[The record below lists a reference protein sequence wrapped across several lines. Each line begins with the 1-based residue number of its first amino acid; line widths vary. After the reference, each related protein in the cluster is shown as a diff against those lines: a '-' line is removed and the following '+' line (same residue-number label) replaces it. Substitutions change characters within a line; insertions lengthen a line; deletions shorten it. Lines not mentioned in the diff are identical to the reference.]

1 MRFDDF
7 DDHHEGE
14 GDLKKAANFPLGSS
28 TGTTATSA
36 TSTGRG
42 GGVDISGDS
51 PELIAFVL
59 LKSIVQVEQS
69 RQQAHVFEKDW
80 LLDTYAECLA
90 AVQGKR
96 VPADPAAKPR
106 ATKKA

>member
-1 MRFDDF
+1 M
-7 DDHHEGE
+7 
-14 GDLKKAANFPLGSS
+14 KKPANFPLGSS
-28 TGTTATSA
+28 AAASTTA
-36 TSTGRG
+36 STTARG
-42 GGVDISGDS
+42 GGVDINGDS

-69 RQQAHVFEKDW
+69 RQEPHVFEKDW

-96 VPADPAAKPR
+96 VPAEPAAKPR

>member
-1 MRFDDF
+1 M
-7 DDHHEGE
+7 
-14 GDLKKAANFPLGSS
+14 KKPANFPLGASS
-28 TGTTATSA
+28 APASGSA
-36 TSTGRG
+36 TTSRGGGG

-69 RQQAHVFEKDW
+69 RQQPHVFEKDW

-96 VPADPAAKPR
+96 TPSDSPTAAKVR
-106 ATKKA
+106 VAKKA

>member
-1 MRFDDF
+1 
-7 DDHHEGE
+7 
-14 GDLKKAANFPLGSS
+14 LKKAANFPLGTGS
-28 TGTTATSA
+28 GTT
-36 TSTGRG
+36 STTASSSVRG

-69 RQQAHVFEKDW
+69 RQQPHVFEKDW

-96 VPADPAAKPR
+96 VPLEPAEPAAKPR

>member
-1 MRFDDF
+1 M
-7 DDHHEGE
+7 
-14 GDLKKAANFPLGSS
+14 KKAANFPLGASS
-28 TGTTATSA
+28 GATSTTA

-69 RQQAHVFEKDW
+69 RQQPHVFEKEW
-80 LLDTYAECLA
+80 LLDTYAECLE

-96 VPADPAAKPR
+96 VPAKPAPAPAKPR
-106 ATKKA
+106 ATRKA

>member
-1 MRFDDF
+1 M
-7 DDHHEGE
+7 
-14 GDLKKAANFPLGSS
+14 KKPANFPLGTSGS
-28 TGTTATSA
+28 APSTTATTTA
-36 TSTGRG
+36 RG

-69 RQQAHVFEKDW
+69 RQEAHVFEKDW

-90 AVQGKR
+90 AVHGKR
-96 VPADPAAKPR
+96 VPAEPAAKPR
-106 ATKKA
+106 AAKKA

>member
-1 MRFDDF
+1 M
-7 DDHHEGE
+7 
-14 GDLKKAANFPLGSS
+14 KKPANFPLGTSGS
-28 TGTTATSA
+28 ASTTANTTA
-36 TSTGRG
+36 RG

-69 RQQAHVFEKDW
+69 RQEPHVFEKDW

-96 VPADPAAKPR
+96 APAEPASKAR
-106 ATKKA
+106 APKKA

>member
-1 MRFDDF
+1 
-7 DDHHEGE
+7 
-14 GDLKKAANFPLGSS
+14 LKKPANFPLGTSGAAS
-28 TGTTATSA
+28 TTATTTA
-36 TSTGRG
+36 RG

-69 RQQAHVFEKDW
+69 RQEPHVFEKDW
-80 LLDTYAECLA
+80 LLDTYAECLV

-96 VPADPAAKPR
+96 PPAAEAVAKSR
-106 ATKKA
+106 TAKKA

>member
-1 MRFDDF
+1 M
-7 DDHHEGE
+7 
-14 GDLKKAANFPLGSS
+14 KKPANFPLGAAAAPAS
-28 TGTTATSA
+28 GSA
-36 TSTGRG
+36 TTSRG
-42 GGVDISGDS
+42 GGSGGVDISGDS

-69 RQQAHVFEKDW
+69 RQQPHVFEKDW

-96 VPADPAAKPR
+96 APSEAGAKAR
-106 ATKKA
+106 VAKKA

>member
-1 MRFDDF
+1 M
-7 DDHHEGE
+7 
-14 GDLKKAANFPLGSS
+14 KKPANFPSGAAAAPS
-28 TGTTATSA
+28 TGTAAVNRGS
-36 TSTGRG
+36 GGGGG

-69 RQQAHVFEKDW
+69 RQQQHVFEKDW
-80 LLDTYAECLA
+80 LLDTYAECLD

-96 VPADPAAKPR
+96 TPSAPEGGAKAR
-106 ATKKA
+106 STKKA

>member
-1 MRFDDF
+1 MISVQHR
-7 DDHHEGE
+7 EGE

-28 TGTTATSA
+28 TGSTTTAT
-36 TSTGRG
+36 TSTGRSG

-69 RQQAHVFEKDW
+69 RQQAHVFEKEW

-96 VPADPAAKPR
+96 VPADPVAKPR

>member
-1 MRFDDF
+1 M
-7 DDHHEGE
+7 
-14 GDLKKAANFPLGSS
+14 KKPANFPLGTS
-28 TGTTATSA
+28 GTATATSTTA
-36 TSTGRG
+36 RGG

-69 RQQAHVFEKDW
+69 RQEAHVFEKDW

-96 VPADPAAKPR
+96 VPAPDAGAKAR
-106 ATKKA
+106 APKKA

>member
-1 MRFDDF
+1 M
-7 DDHHEGE
+7 
-14 GDLKKAANFPLGSS
+14 KKPANFPMGS

-36 TSTGRG
+36 TGNARG

-59 LKSIVQVEQS
+59 LKSIVQIEQS
-69 RQQAHVFEKDW
+69 RQQEHVFEKDW
-80 LLDTYAECLA
+80 LLDTYVECLH

-96 VPADPAAKPR
+96 T
-106 ATKKA
+106 ATTKTTRSTRKA